1 MAREIASLLAAC
13 RVAEARQIVAD
24 QHALIARLTAMDR
37 PTFEAKGWLQTY
49 LSALKLLE
57 AHEDRIR
64 EDNKAKRGETRK
76 VRAGSNMAH
85 KLDEPPHRNAGG
97 RHATKRDG
105 SRPTLRSCLTYCA
118 SEPNDQRATGAARS
132 K

>member
-24 QHALIARLTAMDR
+24 QRALIARLTAMDR
-37 PTFEAKGWLQTY
+37 PTFEAEGWLQMY
-49 LSALKLLE
+49 LNVLKLLE

-76 VRAGSNMAH
+76 GHAGLNMAH

-97 RHATKRDG
+97 
-105 SRPTLRSCLTYCA
+105 S
-118 SEPNDQRATGAARS
+118 
-132 K
+132 